1 VLSQDEDSFSCSLA
15 LRQSHRFVLA
25 SVECTSVAE
34 VGTPEAEIVQEEVQ
48 LEGSD
53 CSPVAEDRSLAAE
66 DSSLAAEDSS
76 LAAEDSSLAAEDSS
90 LAAED
95 SSLAAEDS
103 TPEVVQEAQLNE
115 QPQKAAVDELLQRA
129 WHCPQYHA
137 Q

>member
-95 SSLAAEDS
+95 S